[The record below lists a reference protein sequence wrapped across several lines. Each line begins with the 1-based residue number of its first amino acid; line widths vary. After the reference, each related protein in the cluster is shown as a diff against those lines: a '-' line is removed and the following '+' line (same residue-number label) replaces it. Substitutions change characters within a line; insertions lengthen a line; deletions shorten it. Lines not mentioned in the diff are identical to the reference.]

1 MQRRKLFIAL
11 AAILTISL
19 MGLSATC
26 LASGEAPILELEIY
40 DGPDYSE
47 SNDMCYYKVEAIVTV
62 MPEPEIEFDVD
73 DNIDL
78 IGNGRVE
85 VFVDKGESYTLTA
98 TATSLHSTTSVSI
111 PLRGECVEEV
121 AAKEEVVEEEIGR
134 LIIM

>member
-1 MQRRKLFIAL
+1 
-11 AAILTISL
+11 
-19 MGLSATC
+19 
-26 LASGEAPILELEIY
+26 
-40 DGPDYSE
+40 
-47 SNDMCYYKVEAIVTV
+47 MCYYKVEAIVTG

-85 VFVDKGESYTLTA
+85 VFVEKGESYTLTA